1 MLLAGHRVFPHQIQL
16 GIKLYPHGTINA
28 NGLSVGEKK
37 RARKWVTTVVQR
49 QMTIEQAAP
58 WLVSSISGL
67 YIMARARHL
76 SQADANDATL
86 AHFLFRQSDVVL
98 ILCGCPALWHYAH
111 KRYAGGNEVLHG
123 AQARA
128 IHQLRQVFTALMI
141 GTGLLARKAAAGKTA
156 NLAALARRLNKIAHD
171 GAITLEE
178 LGDPYSPDLFEH
190 SSARLNDTNGSR
202 NGNEASA

>member
-1 MLLAGHRVFPHQIQL
+1 M
-16 GIKLYPHGTINA
+16 
-28 NGLSVGEKK
+28 S
-37 RARKWVTTVVQR
+37 
-49 QMTIEQAAP
+49 IEQAAP
-58 WLVSSISGL
+58 WVVSSVSGL

-76 SQADANDATL
+76 SLSEASSAKL

-98 ILCGCPALWHYAH
+98 MLCGCPALWYFAH
-111 KRYAGGNEVLHG
+111 NRPARNEMLYG

-128 IHQLRQVFTALMI
+128 LHQLRQVFTALMI

-178 LGDPYSPDLFEH
+178 FGDAYPPDLLELPAAQPEGAH
-190 SSARLNDTNGSR
+190 SDGV
-202 NGNEASA
+202 EA

>member
-1 MLLAGHRVFPHQIQL
+1 MI
-16 GIKLYPHGTINA
+16 
-28 NGLSVGEKK
+28 
-37 RARKWVTTVVQR
+37 QR
-49 QMTIEQAAP
+49 QMSIEQAAP
-58 WLVSSISGL
+58 WLVSSVSGL

-76 SQADANDATL
+76 SLAEASNARL

-98 ILCGCPALWHYAH
+98 MLCGCPAVWYFTHGRLGRKEA
-111 KRYAGGNEVLHG
+111 LHS

-178 LGDPYSPDLFEH
+178 LGDPYPLDLLDQAENH
-190 SSARLNDTNGSR
+190 NGAHNGSL
-202 NGNEASA
+202 SA

>member
-1 MLLAGHRVFPHQIQL
+1 M
-16 GIKLYPHGTINA
+16 
-28 NGLSVGEKK
+28 S
-37 RARKWVTTVVQR
+37 
-49 QMTIEQAAP
+49 IERTAP

-76 SQADANDATL
+76 SRAEANDSTL
-86 AHFLFRQSDVVL
+86 ADFLFRQSDVVL
-98 ILCGCPALWHYAH
+98 ILCGCPALWHFAH
-111 KRYAGGNEVLHG
+111 RRHAGNEILHG

-128 IHQLRQVFTALMI
+128 LHQLRQVFTALMI

-178 LGDPYSPDLFEH
+178 LGDPYPPDLIAQYDEH
-190 SSARLNDTNGSR
+190 RISN
-202 NGNEASA
+202 NGNGASN